1 MELDK
6 RILKI
11 PLSGFDGGKNLI
23 FLYAS
28 SKGYFGNCLE
38 DFADL
43 SKAKFG
49 TLMRLKNGSFSSNED
64 GHDLYTF
71 FLPEDWVL
79 PETSETYRPFS
90 LDEFRSKFP
99 LLSVITFRE
108 KDDGTVY
115 TQCFLGYTEFEGFED
130 SGHSEPFVTL
140 GACEFRLS
148 ELFKEYELLDSEKF
162 IPFGA
167 KDE

>member
-1 MELDK
+1 MGLGLDK

-38 DFADL
+38 DFEDL

-49 TLMRLKNGSFSSNED
+49 TLMLLKNGSFSPCED
-64 GHDLYTF
+64 GKDLYTF
-71 FLPEDWVL
+71 FLPEEWVS
-79 PETSETYRPFS
+79 PEPPETYRPFS

-115 TQCFLGYTEFEGFED
+115 TLCFLGYTETEY
-130 SGHSEPFVTL
+130 HEPFVTL

-148 ELFKEYELLDSEKF
+148 ELFEEYELLDSDKF

-167 KDE
+167 KEE